1 MAEDKTA
8 ETVASTLDAIATVG
22 DVIGKGLDGWGGTIT
37 RGVSAALGLV
47 GALIRAGR
55 DAPVVITR
63 ITSAIKGKNSVDD
76 DVDDV
81 LDAMGVL

>member
-1 MAEDKTA
+1 MSDDKTA
-8 ETVASTLDAIATVG
+8 QSVADTLDAIAMVG

-55 DAPVVITR
+55 DAPVTITR
-63 ITSAIKGKNSVDD
+63 ITSAIRGRNDVDE
-76 DVDDV
+76 DVDDE
-81 LDAMGVL
+81 LRKMGVL